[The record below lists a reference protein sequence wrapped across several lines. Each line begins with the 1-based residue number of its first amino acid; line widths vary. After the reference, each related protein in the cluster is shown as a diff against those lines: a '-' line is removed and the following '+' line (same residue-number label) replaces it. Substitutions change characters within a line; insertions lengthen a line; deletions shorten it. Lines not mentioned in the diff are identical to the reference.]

1 MGVVTWTRARDAHRP
16 RSGCSSREGC
26 SSLIGISVD
35 FPWHLVS
42 PLPNI
47 LAPPAPSTAPAAP
60 FSDSGRRCRTART
73 VCRPCSRRQRNAAPR
88 SRAGTRRCRNS
99 SGSGSLGAG
108 RGETRPDI
116 PPGAGPGSE
125 VMGPGVGTG
134 LGARETEK
142 VGEGLGLL
150 RGEKRGQEAGE
161 GQDGTRWERTGP
173 GEGGG
178 VAPSLGVLPIP
189 LPPAP
194 WRSPR
199 PFQQRPFPP
208 DPALTGPGLGQ
219 DQDLREQQEEGSRP
233 HDPYPPGLGR
243 NRVPAEAVWVPLET
257 ITWNR
262 GAADWLL
269 ETRHPMEVR
278 TRAATRVSGRK
289 GTTVCQ
295 EKVKLEETR
304 DSPTQSPPQT
314 RPLTLRR

>member
-1 MGVVTWTRARDAHRP
+1 MGVVTWTRARLAHRP
-16 RSGCSSREGC
+16 RSGCRNRVWC
-26 SSLIGISVD
+26 SSLFAISLELS
-35 FPWHLVS
+35 WHLVS
-42 PLPNI
+42 SLPNI
-47 LAPPAPSTAPAAP
+47 PAPPAPSKAPAAP

-73 VCRPCSRRQRNAAPR
+73 VCRPRSRRQRNAAPR
-88 SRAGTRRCRNS
+88 GRAGTRRCRNS
-99 SGSGSLGAG
+99 PGSGSLGAG

-125 VMGPGVGTG
+125 VMGPGVGRG

-150 RGEKRGQEAGE
+150 GGREKGAGSRGGTGRDQVGE
-161 GQDGTRWERTGP
+161 DGP
-173 GEGGG
+173 GRGRRGGSFPG
-178 VAPSLGVLPIP
+178 GPAHPTP
-189 LPPAP
+189 LAP

-199 PFQQRPFPP
+199 PSSQSPFPP

-219 DQDLREQQEEGSRP
+219 DREQQEEDSRP

-278 TRAATRVSGRK
+278 TRAATRVSRQK
-289 GTTVCQ
+289 GTTQ
-295 EKVKLEETR
+295 FAERE
-304 DSPTQSPPQT
+304 
-314 RPLTLRR
+314 